1 MNTPLTDEQVRD
13 LPLDLV
19 RARLRE
25 DILATPAAH
34 HPRRRTTAW
43 TAGLAAAAS
52 VAALAVVP
60 RLIGGHDEQ
69 PTVSPT
75 APAASPTRRA
85 SAPAEPAR
93 LDHPLAA
100 LTSVSE
106 GWTLDDADLGGGPG
120 YGLTYLR
127 RVEVPSGEPSA
138 DLFSLEWRRASWRAQ
153 EVAEQTTQGGVRVG
167 TIDVDGR
174 EAPAWRLDTDPDGAP
189 SCSPPDCAH
198 SWIAVLPA
206 EDGWFLTVIG
216 AGISAA
222 ALTEDEWRDL
232 VSRVR
237 VWPSGG
243 APADLREA
251 LTTIGELPRSATDG
265 ARIAP

>member
-1 MNTPLTDEQVRD
+1 MTTPLTDEQVRS
-13 LPLDLV
+13 LPLDDA

-25 DILATPAAH
+25 DILATPTAGGSG
-34 HPRRRTTAW
+34 RRTTAW

-52 VAALAVVP
+52 VAALAIVP
-60 RLIGGHDEQ
+60 QLVGGDEQ

-75 APAASPTRRA
+75 SPAASPTRRA
-85 SAPAEPAR
+85 PAPVEPAP

-100 LTSVSE
+100 LASVPD
-106 GWTLDDADLGGGPG
+106 GWTLDETDLGGGPG

-138 DLFSLEWRRASWRAQ
+138 DLLTLEWRRASWRAQ
-153 EVAEQTTQGGVRVG
+153 EVTEQTTQGGVRVG
-167 TIDVDGR
+167 TVDVDGR
-174 EAPAWRLDTDPDGAP
+174 EAPAWRLDTDPDGAASCAP
-189 SCSPPDCAH
+189 SDCAH

-206 EDGWFLTVIG
+206 EDGWFLTVIA
-216 AGISAA
+216 AGISAG

-232 VSRVR
+232 VPRVR
-237 VWPSGG
+237 VWPTGG
-243 APADLREA
+243 APTDLPEA
-251 LTTIGELPRSATDG
+251 LTTIGKLPRSASDG